1 MHKTERNKAF
11 FDSVPGQARLVRRG
25 SRLAGAQHPVVDAL
39 ACGILGALATYNS
52 AFNQWPLQGVAAL
65 WKRHPHRR
73 ILSRKVKVRV

>member
-1 MHKTERNKAF
+1 MKWAEQVF
-11 FDSVPGQARLVRRG
+11 IGEELVFVDG
-25 SRLAGAQHPVVDAL
+25 SRAAL

-52 AFNQWPLQGVAAL
+52 AFNQWPLRGVAAL